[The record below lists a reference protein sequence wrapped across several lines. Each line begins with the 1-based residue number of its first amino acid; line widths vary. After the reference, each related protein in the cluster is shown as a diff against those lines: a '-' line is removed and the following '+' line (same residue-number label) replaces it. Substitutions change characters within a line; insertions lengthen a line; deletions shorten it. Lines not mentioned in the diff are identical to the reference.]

1 MSGTLVPATTTWW
14 KQGMKMKVS
23 TIYLQKEY
31 AYNLQE
37 TLCKA
42 TIIHGDLAYYM
53 IMNIDTQDYSI
64 SSLLLHNLTDSKSAD
79 FVENEKPKSS
89 HLREYCDVIWAQ
101 LYHQCRNLLPQHTN
115 FHLLSAVY
123 NGCNVLSNC
132 YQWVSHKLASKQ
144 NPMIGLQRHVDTL
157 DALSL
162 TKILQW
168 SDYHNI

>member
-1 MSGTLVPATTTWW
+1 LLADDFLESMSGTLVPATTTWW

-89 HLREYCDVIWAQ
+89 HLREYCDVI
-101 LYHQCRNLLPQHTN
+101 
-115 FHLLSAVY
+115 
-123 NGCNVLSNC
+123 
-132 YQWVSHKLASKQ
+132 
-144 NPMIGLQRHVDTL
+144 
-157 DALSL
+157 
-162 TKILQW
+162 
-168 SDYHNI
+168 